1 MDQFEINVKLAD
13 ESPNAAYETG
23 YAYFLGRGTQKD
35 LLQALPYLQ
44 KAADAG
50 HNYATILLA
59 DTYEK
64 GEYDKETQRRII
76 TPDWDKAIVLI
87 RAYKGPRDVS
97 ENIAFYESTI
107 KPALAGDSSAMNAAG
122 EHYKSSGYYDT
133 TRYWFE
139 KSAESGYLPAFCA
152 LAGATETNNGKMA
165 VLRRGAEKGDNCS
178 DTMLAIMQLR
188 ENRIT
193 QDSPEWTGI
202 ITGGKRSEKQ

>member
-64 GEYDKETQRRII
+64 
-76 TPDWDKAIVLI
+76 
-87 RAYKGPRDVS
+87 
-97 ENIAFYESTI
+97 ESTI
-107 KPALAGDSSAMNAAG
+107 KR
-122 EHYKSSGYYDT
+122 H
-133 TRYWFE
+133 
-139 KSAESGYLPAFCA
+139 
-152 LAGATETNNGKMA
+152 
-165 VLRRGAEKGDNCS
+165 S
-178 DTMLAIMQLR
+178 DGLSHR
-188 ENRIT
+188 
-193 QDSPEWTGI
+193 TGI
-202 ITGGKRSEKQ
+202 KPLS